1 MVAKDGEHEKLAGMT
16 PLVRAK
22 AAAALMDDHRQA
34 IAQLA
39 AVRSDPL
46 RELRVQRAPLD
57 IEGGRVAAQVYV

>member
-1 MVAKDGEHEKLAGMT
+1 
-16 PLVRAK
+16 
-22 AAAALMDDHRQA
+22 MDDHRQA